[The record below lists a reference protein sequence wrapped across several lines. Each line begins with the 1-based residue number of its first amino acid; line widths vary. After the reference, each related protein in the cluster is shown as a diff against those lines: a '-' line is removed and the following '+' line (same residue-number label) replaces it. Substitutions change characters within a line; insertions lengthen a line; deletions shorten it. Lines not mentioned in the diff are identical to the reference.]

1 MIVITIYKKMTSI
14 WYKDKKE
21 KKTHFFSKNSNPH
34 IEEQEK

>member
-21 KKTHFFSKNSNPH
+21 KKTLFFPKNSNPH